1 MRWYRFVTLAVVI
14 GVVAF
19 GAGSPVSSSK
29 SGQGKD
35 LVERFSFE
43 GQKRAYLLHL
53 PSGYDKKKPLPLV
66 VALHYYTG
74 TGRAEAEQTGFS
86 AKADE
91 ERFIVAYPDGPIPGP
106 TGLSWDIWHNP
117 RDKQGSGDV
126 AFVRELIRRLSARFA
141 VDPKRIYVSGMSQ
154 GGMVAHLVGCELSSV
169 IAAIAPVGAF
179 LTAQPRS
186 ADPVSVL
193 IIHGTAD
200 PVVPYRGGTLGG
212 GTQRRGGG
220 PRRGGRGRTQGAGG
234 GRLPIPPVSETASIW
249 VAHNGCSPKAKKTQ
263 QGHQGAV
270 YRRKSRDR
278 SGGLHHRRGRPRL
291 ARRPQRQERLRSR
304 GYRRGVGVFREASEE
319 VARSARPQHCPRRR
333 AIAPSDPQRKADQL
347 VIARCDG

>member
-1 MRWYRFVTLAVVI
+1 MGQAVVGRGEKRGRTTRRVRGYGMRWYRFVTLAVVI

-263 QGHQGAV
+263 QGKVIKELYTGGKAGTEVAV
-270 YRRKSRDR
+270 YTIVGGGHDWPGDRNDKSG
-278 SGGLHHRRGRPRL
+278 SGL
-291 ARRPQRQERLRSR
+291 
-304 GYRRGVGVFREASEE
+304 EATDAVWEFFE
-319 VARSARPQHCPRRR
+319 KHPKR
-333 AIAPSDPQRKADQL
+333 
-347 VIARCDG
+347 